1 MTTTQQQESNMIKKT
16 QDLIDALR
24 ANSSLRLT
32 WFTGSKPSAPGSY
45 ELGGIRVY
53 ASAVNGAVKLGA
65 LHCIRHDWQC
75 HQYKL
80 ASKFK
85 AAA

>member
-1 MTTTQQQESNMIKKT
+1 MIKKT
-16 QDLIDALR
+16 QDLIDAMT
-24 ANSSLRLT
+24 ANKSLRLT

-45 ELGGIRVY
+45 ELGGTRVY
-53 ASAVNGAVKLGA
+53 ASAVKGAEKIGA
-65 LHCIRHDWQC
+65 LYCTRSHWQC

-80 ASKFK
+80 SIKFK

>member
-1 MTTTQQQESNMIKKT
+1 MIKKT
-16 QDLIDALR
+16 QELIDALKTD
-24 ANSSLRLT
+24 SSLRLT
-32 WFTGSKPSAPGSY
+32 WFMGSKPSAPGSY

-65 LHCIRHDWQC
+65 LHCTRSHWQC

-80 ASKFK
+80 ALKFK
-85 AAA
+85 IAQ